1 MIVVSLY
8 GGCGLLEADVVETSE
23 GSTTDVFNGVIRDQE
38 LLLWRRIQQLVH
50 HYNNSIFTGNVAKP
64 HIHDSAFP
72 W

>member
-1 MIVVSLY
+1 MVVVPLY

-23 GSTTDVFNGVIRDQE
+23 GSTADVFNGVIRDQE

-50 HYNNSIFTGNVAKP
+50 HYNSIYRGHVAKP
-64 HIHDSAFP
+64 HIHASAFP